1 MIFFSKKPKQEEEMK
16 KIKKAVEAKDIP
28 EKESE
33 MLPENLPELP
43 KQMPE
48 MPERIKPE
56 IPEITPQEPTVSAP
70 LFVKIEK
77 YRNVLNTLN
86 DLKTTILML
95 KNALVVQKELER
107 TRDENVSLI
116 QSGINKID
124 KKILALDAEFLRPR
138 GYIEQLPTHI
148 HESEGLE
155 GAVDNLK
162 SQIDDLKSE
171 LETI

>member
-1 MIFFSKKPKQEEEMK
+1 MHQ
-16 KIKKAVEAKDIP
+16 
-28 EKESE
+28 
-33 MLPENLPELP
+33 L
-43 KQMPE
+43 
-48 MPERIKPE
+48 
-56 IPEITPQEPTVSAP
+56 
-70 LFVKIEK
+70 
-77 YRNVLNTLN
+77 Y
-86 DLKTTILML
+86 
-95 KNALVVQKELER
+95 KELER
-107 TRDENVSLI
+107 TRDENVNLI

-124 KKILALDAEFLRPR
+124 KKLLALDAEFLRPR